1 MLNHELSDALI
12 AIALIISLP
21 ESYSTLCT
29 ILMATPKDKLTTD
42 YVVTQVLTE
51 ERSCQN
57 PSTSQVTLLAHTG
70 KGKAASQ
77 KSEGKKDEKKALV
90 KCHHC
95 KKKGHIKSECCK
107 SKAEMAAKADSC
119 KSSTSSGGRKE
130 TELSAKVAT
139 VGKDNEDFSI
149 RLFVANRISKQS
161 NLLHKWVVDS
171 GCTSHMSSNCRWF
184 ISLQE
189 LSTPRRVWL
198 GDESYILATGIGRI
212 FITLTHPNGSSLSA
226 CLTDVYY
233 VPELHGN
240 LFSVSRVTQTGHIV
254 NFMPRGHCKIIDA
267 KTHALYGTAKCEEN
281 LYILNTETV
290 TEEHTYICRTSTDFS
305 EHDTDLDPSSEPQ
318 LAAFKA
324 KVETSKATLSTW
336 HCRLG
341 HIMLKSVRKLF

>member
-1 MLNHELSDALI
+1 
-12 AIALIISLP
+12 
-21 ESYSTLCT
+21 
-29 ILMATPKDKLTTD
+29 
-42 YVVTQVLTE
+42 
-51 ERSCQN
+51 
-57 PSTSQVTLLAHTG
+57 
-70 KGKAASQ
+70 
-77 KSEGKKDEKKALV
+77 
-90 KCHHC
+90 
-95 KKKGHIKSECCK
+95 
-107 SKAEMAAKADSC
+107 
-119 KSSTSSGGRKE
+119 
-130 TELSAKVAT
+130 
-139 VGKDNEDFSI
+139 
-149 RLFVANRISKQS
+149 
-161 NLLHKWVVDS
+161 
-171 GCTSHMSSNCRWF
+171 MSSNRCWF

-254 NFMPRGHCKIIDA
+254 NFMPRGHCEIIDA

-281 LYILNTETV
+281 LYILNTKTV

-336 HCRLG
+336 HHRLG
-341 HIMLKSVRKLF
+341 HVMLESVRKLFRKNMVTGMQITDDDTHGSTCVPCIMGKQTRNPIPKVANFDNPEILSRLFSDLCGPMQMQGRSGERYFMPLTDGKSHYVKVETMCLKSETFLHTKKLIIQAEVETGK

>member
-1 MLNHELSDALI
+1 
-12 AIALIISLP
+12 
-21 ESYSTLCT
+21 
-29 ILMATPKDKLTTD
+29 
-42 YVVTQVLTE
+42 
-51 ERSCQN
+51 
-57 PSTSQVTLLAHTG
+57 
-70 KGKAASQ
+70 
-77 KSEGKKDEKKALV
+77 
-90 KCHHC
+90 
-95 KKKGHIKSECCK
+95 
-107 SKAEMAAKADSC
+107 
-119 KSSTSSGGRKE
+119 
-130 TELSAKVAT
+130 
-139 VGKDNEDFSI
+139 
-149 RLFVANRISKQS
+149 
-161 NLLHKWVVDS
+161 
-171 GCTSHMSSNCRWF
+171 MSSNCRWF

-254 NFMPRGHCKIIDA
+254 NFMPRGHCEIIDA
-267 KTHALYGTAKCEEN
+267 KTHTLYGTAKCEEN
-281 LYILNTETV
+281 LYILNTETA

-336 HCRLG
+336 HHRLG
-341 HIMLKSVRKLF
+341 DVMLESVRKLFRKNMVTGMQITDDDTHSSTCVPCIMGKQTHNPIPKVANFDNPEILS